1 MEVGAG
7 CQRASHG
14 LRDFSFSGGVP
25 ILGLQYQAKGVPT
38 LPETNIAPKKDGWNT
53 TFLLGFRPMFR
64 GKIAV
69 SFGRVDFYTA
79 TQQMS
84 RRVAKDQYSRGQLS
98 KQCHNVIPQMWVHCC
113 WCKKEP
119 LFRKDETLLNP
130 LKNRVCQLI

>member
-7 CQRASHG
+7 CQRARDG

-79 TQQMS
+79 TQKSHSKWPKINIPEANCPSNATMS
-84 RRVAKDQYSRGQLS
+84 FLRCGSSAVGE
-98 KQCHNVIPQMWVHCC
+98 
-113 WCKKEP
+113 KKEP
-119 LFRKDETLLNP
+119 RF
-130 LKNRVCQLI
+130 